1 MRKSNYDKFPV
12 TMINGNIMQGWSD
25 IRSVLEGKIK
35 ESRILAVDCYT
46 GVYEDELV
54 GELTKISAQIILV
67 PLSQTDY
74 QRYIHHS
81 RSELIGKIHQPLFHH
96 EKSDMPAKNVVLL
109 SAEALFRQLVRHR

>member
-54 GELTKISAQIILV
+54 G
-67 PLSQTDY
+67 D
-74 QRYIHHS
+74 
-81 RSELIGKIHQPLFHH
+81 
-96 EKSDMPAKNVVLL
+96 
-109 SAEALFRQLVRHR
+109 

>member
-35 ESRILAVDCYT
+35 ENRILAVDCYT

-67 PLSQTDY
+67 RDLY
-74 QRYIHHS
+74 K
-81 RSELIGKIHQPLFHH
+81 SEDDTNDGALYDNRCIVWLCNKF
-96 EKSDMPAKNVVLL
+96 VLG
-109 SAEALFRQLVRHR
+109 

>member
-67 PLSQTDY
+67 RDLYKPEEYVDTNDGALYDNRCTVW
-74 QRYIHHS
+74 
-81 RSELIGKIHQPLFHH
+81 LCNKF
-96 EKSDMPAKNVVLL
+96 VLD
-109 SAEALFRQLVRHR
+109 

>member
-35 ESRILAVDCYT
+35 ENRILAVDCYT

-67 PLSQTDY
+67 RDLYKSENMLIQMTERFMTTDV
-74 QRYIHHS
+74 
-81 RSELIGKIHQPLFHH
+81 LFGYVGTV
-96 EKSDMPAKNVVLL
+96 AK
-109 SAEALFRQLVRHR
+109 